1 MQRGST
7 RVRSL
12 GPFSISV
19 AWVASVVVM
28 FFSPIRLSC
37 TNAWI
42 RSKEAQLKPG
52 AVRVGRVRLECLKPT
67 LCCPSKNGK
76 TRTGFVNRAEDC
88 ADHGIN
94 NTVMTSRPEW
104 FSSVPGRHMC
114 GGDQSRR
121 DAGLL
126 GLTPR
131 PLGGHHG
138 RSVPASGLLSA
149 RTVCHGLI
157 LA

>member
-1 MQRGST
+1 MFEAHVMLSVQEREDTHRICKQSAGSCGSSNQQH
-7 RVRSL
+7 RHDL
-12 GPFSISV
+12 
-19 AWVASVVVM
+19 A
-28 FFSPIRLSC
+28 
-37 TNAWI
+37 
-42 RSKEAQLKPG
+42 
-52 AVRVGRVRLECLKPT
+52 
-67 LCCPSKNGK
+67 
-76 TRTGFVNRAEDC
+76 
-88 ADHGIN
+88 
-94 NTVMTSRPEW
+94 PEW
-104 FSSVPGRHMC
+104 FSSVPGPHMC

-157 LA
+157 LAYGKVTYPTPLYV